1 MGVEIPE
8 KLYFRIG
15 EVSKLTRTPH
25 YVLRFWETQFPM
37 LKPRKSSSGQ
47 RMFRRKEVELVLEI
61 RKLLYQQGFTIE
73 GAKKKLGREGRQQA
87 LPFQDP
93 SREVLRTISRELREL
108 LVMLDRSK

>member
-1 MGVEIPE
+1 MAVEIPE

-15 EVSKLTRTPH
+15 EVSRLTKTPA

-37 LKPRKSSSGQ
+37 LKPRKSSTGH

-61 RKLLYQQGFTIE
+61 RNLLYQQGHTIE
-73 GAKKKLGREGRQQA
+73 GARKKLTRDSRQQS

-93 SREVLRTISRELREL
+93 THQALRQIGKDLREVLKL
-108 LVMLDRSK
+108 LEK